1 MEFLATYF
9 ISFILYSVLGYIA
22 EVFYVFILT
31 KKITN
36 RGFLYGPVVPIYGF
50 GALLILAT
58 LLPVYNLHTW
68 YCPIIIFVAG
78 FLLTSALEYFGS
90 FLIEVIFHMR
100 LWDYSEHKFNI
111 NGRVCLLNSSLFAV
125 LVMGVMYGLNP
136 YVILWLI
143 NLLKELSIYAFY
155 AVALGLFIIFSID
168 FSFSLKKH
176 IELAKVIAYMKR
188 AALALQ
194 NGVDLIKEKTEGIK
208 DALQNK
214 LSQAKNSKLLENVKL
229 HYPSFKIS
237 VNKRRMSLSEF
248 VEAVKKRIKGE

>member
-9 ISFILYSVLGYIA
+9 LAFILYSVLGYVA
-22 EVFYVFILT
+22 EVVYVFILT

-50 GALLILAT
+50 GALLILGA
-58 LLPVYNLHTW
+58 LSQIYNLHTW
-68 YCPIIIFVAG
+68 YSPIVILVAG

-90 FLIEVIFHMR
+90 FMLEVIFHMR

-111 NGRVCLLNSSLFAV
+111 NGRVCLLNSSLFTV
-125 LVMGVMYGLNP
+125 LVMAVMYGLNP
-136 YVILWLI
+136 YVIMWLI
-143 NLLKELSIYAFY
+143 NFLKDLSIYAFY
-155 AVALGLFIIFSID
+155 GVALGLFVIISVD
-168 FSFSLKKH
+168 FGFALKKH
-176 IELAKVIAYMKR
+176 IELAKVIAYMKK

-214 LSQAKNSKLLENVKL
+214 LSLAKNSNLLENVKM
-229 HYPSFKIS
+229 HYPTFKIS

-248 VEAVKKRIKGE
+248 VDAVKKRIKGE